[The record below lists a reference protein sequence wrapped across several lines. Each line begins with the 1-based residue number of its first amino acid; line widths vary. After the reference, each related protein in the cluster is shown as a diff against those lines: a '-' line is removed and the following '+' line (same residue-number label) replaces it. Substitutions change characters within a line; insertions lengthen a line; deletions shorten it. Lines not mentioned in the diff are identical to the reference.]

1 MSSIRERLGLKEPKS
16 QSNED
21 KYGIR
26 AKLGLSKSASRNQ
39 NVDNLSSQRNFAA
52 QKLEESRKK
61 YQEYLQEETK
71 DTRALKASP
80 FSTPIQDLTK
90 QQTPEM
96 VTIAQKQA
104 QALDQAVKSQQA
116 QELKQDVREKQ
127 SEYNYANYLKN
138 VQDVENMNVNVGQ
151 KILNPVTSAARD
163 LLNLDKLNPESQ
175 YYYDEQGNKSYLP
188 TKQSLKQQKI
198 KSETTSKIGKVYDQV
213 VYNISKSAISK
224 GIDLVAPGAGS
235 LMYYGDIFLDSTE
248 EAKQQGFNNAQA
260 VGYATGVTI
269 FANQLDKVI
278 GTMGGLS
285 TGNENALTQGM
296 DKLIFKLT
304 KNKAAST
311 ILSNMGSEAISE
323 FAEEYADNNLKYL
336 INADA
341 SDYDSFFDMLG
352 KTFPDAVHA
361 GLIGGI
367 SGGVGGAFENISNA
381 EEMRERKQA
390 LDDYAETLKDLK
402 PQTPLEAEFKENE
415 LAKVEQVQREINQR
429 EQEVTEQSQEDLAKL
444 TDDELKNLRYQS
456 ELFGQDISDIENELQ
471 SRQQPQEAKT
481 EETASKEETTS
492 EVASKEPTQ
501 EEQKTKE
508 PTYPNAKFINRD
520 VDGYTYYIEIPRED
534 YDAIDYG
541 RKHFDDITQQELN
554 ESGFDLITYN
564 DNGTRN
570 VYEFDNKKALD
581 KYIKSIG
588 GYSQLGDNPYTIMS
602 NNKDGEFYYTRDK
615 YAKGG
620 WVWKDVN
627 GIDVK
632 GRESRQVRYEI
643 KDEEWDDYIKSGKT
657 RKEYVKER
665 KQKLKEASKIDL
677 KNGEKVI
684 DNIAKNDKEKETL
697 TKIFAEPSKNK
708 TTVTV
713 GDTKI
718 ITPSETIRNADE
730 ATVEKA
736 IKDTVSETERK
747 QVEREDKGRRES
759 LQKIYDKLVKE
770 GNNEGAAYAKDQL
783 ENNLYDVRHSRYEV
797 FKEKLKMMED
807 PEDYYKNFREDFN
820 KALEKGDLT
829 VKETQAFQDKI
840 IALTSY
846 FGNYGSKSYN
856 GTIANELNTQFGELG
871 TTPAQILEAR
881 RQFYNEHPEYIAR
894 KVSHVLKNMYNEQLK
909 KHEGDIAWKQANNP
923 LNENS
928 PYHLNDS
935 QFGFLEKEG
944 NELAKIEDKASL
956 EYLKKEAALN
966 NYIQDIYRDT
976 EYANKLDSVTRK
988 IKGITITNVL
998 ASPRIWV
1005 QNIKGNF
1012 VNMAQFKVLD
1022 NLPAVLTD
1030 KIISSKTGIRTR
1042 GISFQGDVVEGS
1054 RAFKRGVFD
1063 SWYEFKND
1071 VSLSKFASKYTSKKE
1086 GSLGDKDFG
1095 RTFDND
1101 TKVGK
1106 ALNDYQRFVNFALTL
1121 GDRPFANMYYE
1132 QSIYN
1137 QRMSNALIAAQKKS
1151 ENIIYKDNYEIDNEL
1166 HKVSYYDQ
1174 DGMLHSGEVMN
1185 DSQYKEFMKTA
1196 EVQDI
1201 TVEMCEIA
1209 EKEALENT
1217 YQNDNSVT
1225 RAALKMKSALNDV
1238 FHIGNYGFGDMLLK
1252 FTRTGSNMA
1261 KALYEHSPLEAI
1273 AVYKDIQAYN
1283 ANVKNGTVTPQLQH
1297 KLASDIGKLIGGAM
1311 TTTIIAALNWSM
1323 GIEDDEDK
1331 DKIKTFKESTLGSR
1345 SYSVKLPGLNYNYK
1359 ITSDSTI
1366 GSLMRLGIDMQQLY
1380 DKTGSALD
1388 TFFGSAT
1395 PFMNEL
1401 IDNSFME
1408 SILGLGTS
1416 YSDPLDNIARKIA
1429 SQPANLIPSA
1439 AKDLSYAFDGFIDR
1453 TTYDKNV
1460 GQYMINQIVNR
1471 TPLRKNILSAK
1482 KTAWGENKTV
1492 GGDILA
1498 SAWNTFL
1505 LGDSLA
1511 KVKDDPIA
1519 QEVVDIYVAT
1529 GKTDAMPNL
1538 NKPDKTIKY
1547 NTEDIELT
1555 EKERDK
1561 YQTTYGR
1568 TAYSAVKK
1576 IMNTSQYKNGDEEYR
1591 YKLLT
1596 QAYSYAKEKATQELL
1611 ASKGKTFYN
1620 ATKKDNKYTEY
1631 KKTVFEEILDNDIS
1645 IEEAQY
1651 KRTYENAYKLKTSI
1665 TKWDNY
1671 NTIVEDIKAIKEQYS
1686 TDNGYDYKT
1695 RSYAVKTYISRLQN
1709 MTPTQKAMLSKLENN
1724 KGDYT
1729 SYDNS
1734 ILNYLKTL
1742 NLTEDEFKY
1751 MYDKL
1756 GLGGYWKQYYYSKK

>member
-1 MSSIRERLGLKEPKS
+1 MSWIRDRLGLKESKS

-26 AKLGLSKSASRNQ
+26 ARLGLSNFASRNQ

-61 YQEYLQEETK
+61 YQDYLQEETK

-80 FSTPIQDLTK
+80 FSTPVQDLTK
-90 QQTPEM
+90 QQTPQM
-96 VTIAQKQA
+96 VEIAQKQA

-116 QELKQDVREKQ
+116 QELKQDIREKQ

-138 VQDVENMNVNVGQ
+138 VQDVENMDVNVGQ

-163 LLNLDKLNPESQ
+163 LLNLDKLDPESQ
-175 YYYDEQGNKSYLP
+175 YYYDKQGNKSYLP

-235 LMYYGDIFLDSTE
+235 LMYYGDIFLDSTD

-260 VGYATGVTI
+260 IGYATGVTF
-269 FANQLDKVI
+269 FAHELDKVI

-304 KNKAAST
+304 KNKAVST

-367 SGGVGGAFENISNA
+367 SGGVGGVFENISNA

-390 LDDYAETLKDLK
+390 LDDYAETLKELK

-415 LAKVEQVQREINQR
+415 LAKVEEAQREINQR
-429 EQEVTEQSQEDLAKL
+429 EQEVTEQSQEDLTKL
-444 TDDELKNLRYQS
+444 SDDELKNLRYQS
-456 ELFGQDISDIENELQ
+456 ELFGQDIGDIENELQ

-492 EVASKEPTQ
+492 KVASKE
-501 EEQKTKE
+501 EQKEKSTLEKAKETGLISEERERNIKIQDAHLKTQAERIIKQNNSLEPVEGGLTYKELEQVKKKLTSNYKGKEVIVDGKEAKVKSTQYGKVTVEFKDGTTK
-508 PTYPNAKFINRD
+508 TVLKDDIKSNLNAKIDINSL
-520 VDGYTYYIEIPRED
+520 VFNNE
-534 YDAIDYG
+534 
-541 RKHFDDITQQELN
+541 KVKDI
-554 ESGFDLITYN
+554 
-564 DNGTRN
+564 
-570 VYEFDNKKALD
+570 
-581 KYIKSIG
+581 
-588 GYSQLGDNPYTIMS
+588 
-602 NNKDGEFYYTRDK
+602 NN
-615 YAKGG
+615 
-620 WVWKDVN
+620 
-627 GIDVK
+627 
-632 GRESRQVRYEI
+632 EI
-643 KDEEWDDYIKSGKT
+643 KQKSKPKT
-657 RKEYVKER
+657 D
-665 KQKLKEASKIDL
+665 I

-697 TKIFAEPSKNK
+697 TKMFSEPSKNK

-713 GDTKI
+713 DDTKI

-736 IKDTVSETERK
+736 IKDTVSESERK
-747 QVEREDKGRRES
+747 QVEKEDKGRRES

-770 GNNEGAAYAKDQL
+770 GNEEGAAYAKDQL

-807 PEDYYKNFREDFN
+807 PEDYYKKFREDFN

-829 VKETQAFQDKI
+829 VKETQQFQDKI

-944 NELAKIEDKASL
+944 NELAKIEDKTSL
-956 EYLKKEAALN
+956 EYLKKETALN
-966 NYIQDIYRDT
+966 NYIQDLYRDT
-976 EYANKLDSVTRK
+976 EYGNKLDSITKK

-1012 VNMAQFKVLD
+1012 VNMAQFKILD

-1054 RAFKRGVFD
+1054 RAFKQGVFD
-1063 SWYEFKND
+1063 SWYEFKHD
-1071 VSLSKFASKYTSKKE
+1071 VSLSKFASKYTNKKT

-1137 QRMSNALIAAQKKS
+1137 QRMSNALIAAQKNSK
-1151 ENIIYKDNYEIDNEL
+1151 NTIYKDNYEIDNEL

-1273 AVYKDIQAYN
+1273 TVYKDIKAYN

-1311 TTTIIAALNWSM
+1311 TTTIVAALNWSM

-1331 DKIKTFKESTLGSR
+1331 DKIKSFKESTLGSR

-1366 GSLMRLGIDMQQLY
+1366 GSLMRLGIDAQQLY
-1380 DKTGSALD
+1380 DRTGSALD

-1471 TPLRKNILSAK
+1471 TPLRKHTLSAK
-1482 KTAWGENKTV
+1482 KTAWGENKKV

-1519 QEVVDIYVAT
+1519 QEVVNIYVAT

-1547 NTEDIELT
+1547 NTEDIELN

-1576 IMNTSQYKNGDEEYR
+1576 VMNTSQYKNGDEEYR

-1596 QAYSYAKEKATQELL
+1596 EAYDYAKEKATQELIE
-1611 ASKGKTFYN
+1611 SKGKTFYN

-1631 KKTVFEEILDNDIS
+1631 KKTVYEEIVDNDIS
-1645 IEEAQY
+1645 VEEAQY
-1651 KRTYENAYKLKTSI
+1651 KRNYSDSYKLKTSI

-1756 GLGGYWKQYYYSKK
+1756 GLGGYWKQYYYTKK